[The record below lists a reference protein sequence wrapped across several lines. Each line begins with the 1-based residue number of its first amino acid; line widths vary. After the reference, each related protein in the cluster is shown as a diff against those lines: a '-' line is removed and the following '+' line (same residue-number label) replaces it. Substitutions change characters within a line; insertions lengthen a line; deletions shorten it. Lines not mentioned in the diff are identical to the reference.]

1 MPDRIQAAADEL
13 RVVARHLA
21 ADVEEFKRG
30 QQIKN
35 LIGALLLIGVLS
47 LAIWNWRTRIEEN
60 HSRCVA
66 LNVSRVAI
74 RAADASRGDALVT
87 LVETFNTHPSVDSR
101 RFIVQLEQQNEATKA
116 DLARKLPIVDC
127 G

>member
-1 MPDRIQAAADEL
+1 MPDRIQAAADDL
-13 RVVARHLA
+13 RAVAHGLA
-21 ADVEEFKRG
+21 TDVEEFKRG

-74 RAADASRGDALVT
+74 RAADAARGDSLVT
-87 LVETFNTHPSVDSR
+87 LVETFDTHPSTDGR
-101 RFIVQLEQQNEATKA
+101 RFIAQLKAQNEATKHL
-116 DLARKLPIVDC
+116 LAVKLPNANC
-127 G
+127 